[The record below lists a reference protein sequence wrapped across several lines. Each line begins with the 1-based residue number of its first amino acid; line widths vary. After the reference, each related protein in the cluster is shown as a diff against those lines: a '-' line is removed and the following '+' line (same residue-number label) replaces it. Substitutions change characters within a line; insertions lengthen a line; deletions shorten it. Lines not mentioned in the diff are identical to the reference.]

1 MEKLV
6 SGWLLFLVLFSVFY
20 FAPLPKRIK
29 QPFEQYHKVT
39 VANWASLNSLEMS
52 FNAIHQLVPAYP
64 RSCISSVF
72 PTLSPT
78 PVPLPCYSWP
88 VACCYHILRMK
99 TPIVLKPVDFL
110 FSSQNL
116 SKYSTL
122 RENLCCLGQPNKWKA
137 WELRNSLCPQACGV
151 ECQSGLGRLVLL
163 PDWLKDSY
171 GCVCHTLKTAAC
183 MYVMPETERAGKPC

>member
-1 MEKLV
+1 M
-6 SGWLLFLVLFSVFY
+6 FSILP
-20 FAPLPKRIK
+20 PLPKRIK
-29 QPFEQYHKVT
+29 QPFEQHHKVT
-39 VANWASLNSLEMS
+39 VANGASLNSLEVTLD
-52 FNAIHQLVPAYP
+52 AIHPLVPAYP
-64 RSCISSVF
+64 RYCISSVL

-78 PVPLPCYSWP
+78 PVPRPCYSWP
-88 VACCYHILRMK
+88 MACCYRILRMK

-122 RENLCCLGQPNKWKA
+122 RENLYCLGQPNTWINIKEKG

-163 PDWLKDSY
+163 PD
-171 GCVCHTLKTAAC
+171 
-183 MYVMPETERAGKPC
+183 